1 MPLELKNSR
10 VLFVSANCYP
20 PFAGDSL
27 FSYGIIKSLNIHND
41 ITILT
46 LSSIDENTENELLS
60 ADWINTSEIGGW
72 AKHIV
77 RYVRYGSF
85 SLIGPVHLGKDIVSK
100 KWDYVVIDHLRSYG
114 MISHVLSKLKY
125 SYLYYLAHNIESFNR
140 KQKISFSNSTKE
152 KIIESLNRGIDR
164 QEKELINK
172 ADKVFTLTDQDA
184 FVVRNMFLKK
194 DVLIQSPIY
203 PFKYKKR
210 QNTAKGILLI
220 GSLNWFPNR
229 LGVHDF
235 LTSLTDDVLQNR
247 PVYIVGSYPIEFKE
261 RWEKE
266 NINFCGFVE
275 DLEIMYDK
283 CEYLVVPNIYGTG
296 IKMKVLD
303 GLHNGLKVLAVKES
317 AVGYSINSYKD
328 LIVFSDVNEIIDF
341 LVE

>member
-1 MPLELKNSR
+1 MALGLKNSR
-10 VLFVSANCYP
+10 VLFVSANSYP

-27 FSYGIIKSLNIHND
+27 FSFGIIKSLNLHNN
-41 ITILT
+41 ITVLT
-46 LSSIDENTENELLS
+46 LSSFDENTENELLNV
-60 ADWINTSEIGGW
+60 DWINTSEIGDW

-77 RYVRYGSF
+77 RYVRNGSF
-85 SLIGPVHLGKDIVSK
+85 SLIGPVHLRKDIVHE
-100 KWDYVVIDHLRSYG
+100 KWDCVVIDHLRSYG

-125 SYLYYLAHNIESFNR
+125 SHLYYLAHNIESFNR
-140 KQKISFSNSTKE
+140 KQKISFSNSLKE

-164 QEKELINK
+164 QEEKLIYR

-184 FVVRNMFLKK
+184 FVLRNMFLKK
-194 DVLIQSPIY
+194 DVLVQSPIY
-203 PFKYKKR
+203 PFKRKKR
-210 QNTAKGILLI
+210 QTTANGILLI

-229 LGVHDF
+229 LGVNDF
-235 LTSLTDDVLQNR
+235 LASMTDDVLKNR
-247 PVYIVGSYPIEFKE
+247 PVFIVGSYPIEFKK

-275 DLEIMYDK
+275 DLDIMYEK

-296 IKMKVLD
+296 IKMKVFD
-303 GLHNGLKVLAVKES
+303 GLNNGLKVLAVKES

-328 LIVFSDVNEIIDF
+328 LFVFSDVNEIIDF